1 MKKSF
6 ETGMSELT
14 ALVEALESGQLSL
27 DESFKTYERAVKRS
41 KALREQLAEG
51 EKRIEALKSDLTRE
65 DIASEVQS

>member
-27 DESFKTYERAVKRS
+27 DESFKTYERAVKLS

>member
-27 DESFKTYERAVKRS
+27 DESFKTYERAVKLS

-65 DIASEVQS
+65 DISPEVQS